1 MCSKFNQ
8 AIVDSVMTK
17 CMPHRFFFVERA
29 TNICTSKRNSI
40 LLIES
45 IKVLIWGEEEEEGE
59 ELLKKNNENNNVI
72 IYPVVVL
79 AHY

>member
-1 MCSKFNQ
+1 MHAPS
-8 AIVDSVMTK
+8 
-17 CMPHRFFFVERA
+17 FFFVERA